1 MSSLVQVEFANNQF
15 TGQIPPNLCFEKT
28 LGMLNLGFNQF
39 QGSMPSDIGTCF
51 NSLQVDFA
59 KE

>member
-1 MSSLVQVEFANNQF
+1 MQVEFANNQF